1 MQDELL
7 YTVADWRGTCLILL
21 AKIVFQQAKFSRFF
35 LGFLSCIHKT
45 IAMIFHV
52 VYMKC
57 NLCLVYQAHEKL
69 EEGRKQVETQ
79 DTAELAMEVRPIL
92 R

>member
-1 MQDELL
+1 
-7 YTVADWRGTCLILL
+7 
-21 AKIVFQQAKFSRFF
+21 
-35 LGFLSCIHKT
+35 
-45 IAMIFHV
+45 MIFHV